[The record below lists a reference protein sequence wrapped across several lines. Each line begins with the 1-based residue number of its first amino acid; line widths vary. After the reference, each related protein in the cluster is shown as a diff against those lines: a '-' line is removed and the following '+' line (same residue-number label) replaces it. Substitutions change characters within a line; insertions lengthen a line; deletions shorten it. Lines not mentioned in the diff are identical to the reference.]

1 MRQLTH
7 SCMKDPCFY
16 KVLEILVGKVRLYE
30 PCLFFKHPSNNVD
43 DVIIEGYPC
52 HLPIS
57 ISYQHI
63 VGNVPYEREESVILY
78 VVHQFSILM
87 SYQLFSLSICTSS
100 GRINSLTSTLRT
112 FDILMSDSRF
122 GCEKFVIHLDTV
134 GWLTPNFFDNH
145 IFERAFSA
153 ITTFN

>member
-1 MRQLTH
+1 MNMRQLTH
-7 SCMKDPCFY
+7 NCMKDPCFY

-78 VVHQFSILM
+78 VV
-87 SYQLFSLSICTSS
+87 LFRAGAAACVLPIRPAFRNTSCVVS
-100 GRINSLTSTLRT
+100 FHVII
-112 FDILMSDSRF
+112 F
-122 GCEKFVIHLDTV
+122 EKKFVKFVSGYCSFCEMKMAYL
-134 GWLTPNFFDNH
+134 
-145 IFERAFSA
+145 
-153 ITTFN
+153 